1 MSSSDIPLTE
11 VAANPLP
18 EEATEQQTAPQTPV
32 MAMFRTLTLT
42 ALLSGFLVVI
52 VVQWAM
58 PYIEANQK
66 AATEAAVFNVVK
78 GATSSRSFVISQSG
92 IVPAEQAGAEG
103 FVIYGGYGAGGE
115 LKGLAIPG
123 VASGYAG
130 PVHIMFG
137 YQPELEAITAY
148 QVLTMTETPGLG
160 DKVLTDKNFLANFDR
175 LDARLAT
182 DGSALAN
189 DIVTVKNGT
198 RQNPWEIDAISGAT
212 ITSKAIGQAINLS
225 AQQWLPVIHQHLD
238 SLTLN
243 SLTLDLLTTSEA
255 SE

>member
-1 MSSSDIPLTE
+1 MSDTHIPLTD
-11 VAANPLP
+11 VAANSP
-18 EEATEQQTAPQTPV
+18 EAEQQAVPKTPV
-32 MAMFRTLTLT
+32 MAMFRTLTMT
-42 ALLSGFLVVI
+42 ALLSGFLVVM

-78 GATSSRSFVISQSG
+78 GATASQSFVITGSG
-92 IVPAEQAGAEG
+92 IVPAEQTDQDG
-103 FVIYGGYGAGGE
+103 FVVYGGYNNSGE
-115 LKGLAIPG
+115 LIGLAIPG

-160 DKVLTDKNFLANFDR
+160 DKVLTDENFLANFDR

-189 DIVTVKNGT
+189 DIVTVKSGT
-198 RQNPWEIDAISGAT
+198 RQNAWEIDAISGAT
-212 ITSKAIGQAINLS
+212 VTSNAIGQAVNLS

-238 SLTLN
+238 SLTLD
-243 SLTLDLLTTSEA
+243 SLTMSEA

>member
-1 MSSSDIPLTE
+1 MSSNEIPLTE
-11 VAANPLP
+11 VAANTTA
-18 EEATEQQTAPQTPV
+18 EEQAAPQTPV

-42 ALLSGFLVVI
+42 ALLSGFLVVM

-66 AATEAAVFNVVK
+66 EATEAAVFNVVK
-78 GATSSRSFVISQSG
+78 GATSSRSFVITQSG
-92 IVPAEQAGAEG
+92 IVPAEQTDEEG
-103 FVIYGGYGAGGE
+103 FMIYGGYDASGG

-130 PVHIMFG
+130 PVYIMFG

-160 DKVLTDKNFLANFDR
+160 DKVLTDEDFLANFDR
-175 LDARLAT
+175 LDARLSS

-189 DIVTVKNGT
+189 DVVTVKNGT
-198 RQNPWEIDAISGAT
+198 KQNAWEIDAISGAT
-212 ITSKAIGQAINLS
+212 ITSNAIGQAVNLS
-225 AQQWLPVIHQHLD
+225 AQQWLPIIHQHLD
-238 SLTLN
+238 SLTLDL
-243 SLTLDLLTTSEA
+243 LTLDSLTTNEA
-255 SE
+255 GE

>member
-1 MSSSDIPLTE
+1 MSSNEIPLTE
-11 VAANPLP
+11 VAANTTA
-18 EEATEQQTAPQTPV
+18 EEQQAPKTPV
-32 MAMFRTLTLT
+32 LAMFRTLTLT
-42 ALLSGFLVVI
+42 ALLSGFLVVM

-66 AATEAAVFNVVK
+66 AATEAAVFNVVH
-78 GATSSRSFVISQSG
+78 GATTSRSFVISESG
-92 IVPAEQAGAEG
+92 IIPVEQTDDDG
-103 FVIYGGYGAGGE
+103 FVIYGGYDASGD

-130 PVHIMFG
+130 PVYIMFG

-160 DKVLTDKNFLANFDR
+160 DKVLTDEDFLANFDR
-175 LDARLAT
+175 LDSRLAT

-189 DIVTVKNGT
+189 DIVTVKSGT
-198 RQNPWEIDAISGAT
+198 KQNAWEIDAISGAT
-212 ITSKAIGQAINLS
+212 ITSNAIGQAINLS

-238 SLTLN
+238 SLM
-243 SLTLDLLTTSEA
+243 SSEA

>member
-18 EEATEQQTAPQTPV
+18 EEATEPQTTPQTPV

-42 ALLSGFLVVI
+42 ALLSGFLVVM

-78 GATSSRSFVISQSG
+78 GATSSRAFVIFPSG
-92 IVPAEQAGAEG
+92 IVPAAQTSAEG
-103 FVIYGGYGAGGE
+103 FVIYGGYDAAGN
-115 LKGLAIPG
+115 LQGLAIPG

-130 PVHIMFG
+130 PVQIMFG
-137 YQPELEAITAY
+137 YQPELQAITAY

-160 DKVLTDKNFLANFDR
+160 DKVLTDEGFLANFDR
-175 LDARLAT
+175 LDARLT
-182 DGSALAN
+182 SDGSALAN
-189 DIVTVKNGT
+189 DIVTVKSGT
-198 RQNPWEIDAISGAT
+198 KQNAWEIDAISGAT
-212 ITSKAIGQAINLS
+212 ITSKAIGQAVNLS
-225 AQQWLPVIHQHLD
+225 ARQWLPVIHQHLD
-238 SLTLN
+238 SLMN
-243 SLTLDLLTTSEA
+243 SEA